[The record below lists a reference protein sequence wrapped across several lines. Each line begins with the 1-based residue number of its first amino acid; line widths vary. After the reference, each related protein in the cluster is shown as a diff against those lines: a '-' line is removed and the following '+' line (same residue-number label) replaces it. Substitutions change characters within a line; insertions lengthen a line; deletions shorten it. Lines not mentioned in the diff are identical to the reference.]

1 MMSFVDVT
9 RNQKPAQIHSA
20 LCMCICLCA
29 VLLNAC
35 GGGGNKVATNECDS
49 SSCNATLSFSEVAD
63 TTDTQITIYD
73 AVSKM
78 VDYGARAHLTDV
90 GTVTGATGSGV
101 WIMVIDDFST
111 SHTSTTTFPSIMRTI
126 SSKLGTERFSA
137 SYKVVYQ
144 MNTPF
149 THGDLVSKIA
159 GGSNA
164 DAAQTLS
171 VTLSEPT
178 SGLSNLLSCSLSNKA
193 SALSCPSSFHTS
205 APTSTLSATLTTQAI
220 HGVASGAS
228 MQRSPLDLSNS
239 QDPIKTVADLQGH
252 LQNSASSSLVQ
263 VINLSIGSN
272 IDSTGTSV
280 AEVIAA
286 ITPYPLTNTIN
297 AVITVAAG
305 NNSQPC
311 NTTNLNGCNAIAVSM
326 LNQDQTKY
334 STIVVGALTGSGSS
348 QKIADY
354 STRAGYLADRY
365 ILASGDTGFYGNAQG
380 TSFAAPRVAGVAAII
395 KQKYPAFS
403 STQIANIILL
413 SADKDINNDRV
424 DDFSGVDPIYGH
436 GKLSLKKALA
446 LAASY

>member
-1 MMSFVDVT
+1 MSFVDVT

-49 SSCNATLSFSEVAD
+49 SSCNATLSFSEVVD

-144 MNTPF
+144 MDTPF

-178 SGLSNLLSCSLSNKA
+178 SGLSNLLSCSLSYKA

-220 HGVASGAS
+220 PGVASGAS

-263 VINLSIGSN
+263 VINLSIGSD

-286 ITPYPLTNTIN
+286 ITPYPLTSTIN

-326 LNQDQTKY
+326 LNQDQTKD

-365 ILASGDTGFYGNAQG
+365 ILASGDTGFYGNAKG

-395 KQKYPAFS
+395 KQKYPKLS
-403 STQIANIILL
+403 SKQISEIILL
-413 SADKDINNDRV
+413 SAEKDINNDGIK
-424 DDFSGVDPIYGH
+424 DFIGIDPIYGH
-436 GKLSLKKALA
+436 GKLSLTNALS
-446 LAASY
+446 LAAGY